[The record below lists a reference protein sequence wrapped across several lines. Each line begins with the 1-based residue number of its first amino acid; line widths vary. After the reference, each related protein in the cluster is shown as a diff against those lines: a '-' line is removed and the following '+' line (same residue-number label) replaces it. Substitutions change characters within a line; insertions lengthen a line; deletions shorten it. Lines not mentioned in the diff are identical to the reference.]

1 MFFIITG
8 LAAIVATII
17 WYVNAPEDKYNLS
30 TLCFIFWGATL
41 MWFVDHVM
49 AYLTEGGEF
58 FEITL
63 DATLLGIT
71 VVLFGLFMWIILVLV
86 NRHRR
91 IPRTAKQTDSVP

>member
-1 MFFIITG
+1 MFFIITA
-8 LAAIVATII
+8 LAAVVTTII
-17 WYVNAPEDKYNLS
+17 WYVNAPEDKYKLS

-71 VVLFGLFMWIILVLV
+71 VVLFGLLAWMIMLLVRDPKGVFNKLLQSK
-86 NRHRR
+86 R
-91 IPRTAKQTDSVP
+91 